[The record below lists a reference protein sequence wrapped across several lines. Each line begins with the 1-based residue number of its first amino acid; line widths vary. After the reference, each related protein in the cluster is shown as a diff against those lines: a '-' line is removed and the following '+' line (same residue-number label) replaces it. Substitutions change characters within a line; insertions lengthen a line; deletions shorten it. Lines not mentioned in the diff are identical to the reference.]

1 MRSIQIHPTSLTP
14 YGRGVRRL
22 PTWFPP
28 EAATM
33 TTASFNNTY
42 APTGAI
48 SLDDLRIEPSA
59 ADMVRCTANVT
70 VAART
75 VSLEAT
81 AAGTIG
87 AMTSMLYDIG
97 AGVEIMSFYQQTEG
111 AEIITYLLCD
121 RDGDRCWSY
130 GRGRTGDESAVNA
143 LISGANQ
150 LTKN

>member
-1 MRSIQIHPTSLTP
+1 
-14 YGRGVRRL
+14 
-22 PTWFPP
+22 
-28 EAATM
+28 M
-33 TTASFNNTY
+33 TTASFDKTY

-48 SLDDLRIEPSA
+48 SLDDLRIEPGAS
-59 ADMVRCTANVT
+59 DMVRCTADIR

-75 VSLEAT
+75 ISLEAT
-81 AAGTIG
+81 ATGTIG

-111 AEIITYLLCD
+111 EQVITYLLCD

-130 GRGRTGDESAVNA
+130 GRGSTGDESAVNA

-150 LTKN
+150 LA